1 MRTTLR
7 TSAPGIGT
15 GIALATA
22 AVLIVTTS
30 TASGEH
36 QSSSSAYGISAGGT
50 PGQPAVE
57 SDGSQTV
64 TGEGQIPAQLG
75 LLAAGGA
82 LSVSAG
88 NDQASAAITDL
99 TLGQG
104 VAELP
109 QALKDGLASLSQACT
124 VVEEGG
130 DANQVIDPLNAA
142 IDEVPGLGQVLEVPS
157 VEAATTFCN
166 GLLDTDILSVAK
178 VGTLMTRCTDQT
190 GTVTLGGVEVLGAQ
204 QPLLAGEVA
213 PDTQLLPPELADV
226 ARITLNHQVREGEN
240 FTVEGMRI
248 EVGGQV
254 VAVLAS
260 ATCGGPIAHPEV
272 KEEQAEEPNK
282 RRFAPVPEPVQTSA
296 PVTG

>member
-7 TSAPGIGT
+7 TSATGLGT

-64 TGEGQIPAQLG
+64 TGGGQMPAQLG

-104 VAELP
+104 VAQLP
-109 QALKDGLASLSQACT
+109 QALKDDLASLSQACT
-124 VVEEGG
+124 VVEQGG
-130 DANQVIDPLNAA
+130 DADQLIDPLNAA
-142 IDEVPGLGQVLEVPS
+142 IDQVPGLGQVEVPS
-157 VEAATTFCN
+157 IEAATTFCN

-178 VGTLMTRCTDQT
+178 VGTLVTQCTDQT
-190 GTVTLGGVEVLGAQ
+190 GTVTLAGTEVLGAQ

-226 ARITLNHQVREGEN
+226 ARITLNHQVRDGEN

-248 EVGGQV
+248 EVGGEV

-260 ATCGGPIAHPEV
+260 ATCGAPIADPVVE
-272 KEEQAEEPNK
+272 EEQEEPKK
-282 RRFAPVPEPVQTSA
+282 RKSAPVPEPVQTSA